1 MSEKNNAID
10 GAPSETFRSHLKW
23 PIFSDIDGA
32 TLETPDGSAA
42 ESSDGSSPASPE
54 KRGRQVAQTW
64 EPLEIEKPMDLESE
78 KPYQFAKSGCSCW
91 VDCTQHS
98 KSVLR
103 CLFRQIHVILG
114 LRSDGRQVHPGV
126 KGTGSSW
133 YSNVFPPLLGKHP
146 AHPGGNMLS
155 PFIKFLVTLQ
165 LCTRTPADGARS
177 VGKAFLSHFGFIFP
191 RYQRPKAA
199 HPHVLLLCNS
209 HQLQHQFHLLGYQLR
224 DAKHIG
230 HVRR

>member
-1 MSEKNNAID
+1 
-10 GAPSETFRSHLKW
+10 
-23 PIFSDIDGA
+23 
-32 TLETPDGSAA
+32 
-42 ESSDGSSPASPE
+42 
-54 KRGRQVAQTW
+54 
-64 EPLEIEKPMDLESE
+64 MDLESE

-155 PFIKFLVTLQ
+155 PFIEFLVTLQ
-165 LCTRTPADGARS
+165 LCTRTPADRGQERGEGFPQPFWLHLSQIPTSESSTSPCFAPVQQPS
-177 VGKAFLSHFGFIFP
+177 VAAPVSPPGVPTQRCEAHRACAEVSKASGHF
-191 RYQRPKAA
+191 
-199 HPHVLLLCNS
+199 
-209 HQLQHQFHLLGYQLR
+209 
-224 DAKHIG
+224 
-230 HVRR
+230 

>member
-91 VDCTQHS
+91 VDCTLQHS

-103 CLFRQIHVILG
+103 CLFRQIHVVLG
-114 LRSDGRQVHPGV
+114 LRSDGRQVPPGV

-133 YSNVFPPLLGKHP
+133 YSNVFPPLWGNTQPTLEVTCSS
-146 AHPGGNMLS
+146 APGLQQTEPGAWGRLS
-155 PFIKFLVTLQ
+155 SAIL
-165 LCTRTPADGARS
+165 AS
-177 VGKAFLSHFGFIFP
+177 SFP
-191 RYQRPKAA
+191 DTNVIQRPKAA

-209 HQLQHQFHLLGYQLR
+209 HQLQHLFHLLGAQLR